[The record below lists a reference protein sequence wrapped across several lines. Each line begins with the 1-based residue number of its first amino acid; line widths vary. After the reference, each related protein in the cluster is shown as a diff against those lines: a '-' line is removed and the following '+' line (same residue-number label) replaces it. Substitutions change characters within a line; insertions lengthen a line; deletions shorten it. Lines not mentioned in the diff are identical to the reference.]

1 MNTMKKSGL
10 VIGLLM
16 LFVMSVTLVYAQDLI
31 IFPAKGQSAEQMEKD
46 KTECY
51 TWAKQQTGVDPMA
64 MAQAQASAA
73 PATSTAPQGEAV
85 VKGAAKGAAAGAV
98 VGAIAGDAGKG
109 AAIGAAAGGM
119 SGGARNRSKANA
131 AEDAQKQ
138 ADEKMKQD
146 IANYNRAF
154 TACLEGKGYTV
165 K

>member
-1 MNTMKKSGL
+1 MNTIKKSGL

-16 LFVMSVTLVYAQDLI
+16 LFVMSVTLVHAQDLI

-51 TWAKQQTGVDPMA
+51 TWAKQQTGVDPIA

-119 SGGARNRSKANA
+119 SGGARNRGKAAA